1 MIESD
6 DRLIM
11 THNKQEIILVGSFY
25 NDYVNIKLVN
35 ESSLSLIK
43 DDEVYKFSLVNS
55 NSRDFYMITHDLIFK
70 SCSIKKEK
78 LKELGLN
85 QNYSVENVI
94 TLLELK

>member
-1 MIESD
+1 
-6 DRLIM
+6 
-11 THNKQEIILVGSFY
+11 
-25 NDYVNIKLVN
+25 
-35 ESSLSLIK
+35 
-43 DDEVYKFSLVNS
+43 
-55 NSRDFYMITHDLIFK
+55 MITHDLIFK